1 MFLYTF
7 SKLFNC
13 GIFSICLQIL
23 LHILYSSFPSP
34 VPFFK
39 ITGFLS
45 FSIYGKGFYHRIFH
59 LPYHQHIEYY
69 FLNCPRVKASSL
81 SNSFSKKYFLLENFA
96 LPDFGFPLKTHPPL
110 QSFPFSSEIIY
121 IGELFI
127 LSYLEYEVPVSDV
140 FFGIDIIIAP
150 GLLFVNTF
158 FEFYF

>member
-96 LPDFGFPLKTHPPL
+96 LPDFGFRI
-110 QSFPFSSEIIY
+110 SSENTSPTSIISFLVRNNIY
-121 IGELFI
+121 RRTFHSI
-127 LSYLEYEVPVSDV
+127 LL
-140 FFGIDIIIAP
+140 GI
-150 GLLFVNTF
+150 
-158 FEFYF
+158 